1 MTVVE
6 AAGLTRRYGDLT
18 AVSAVDLRIAPG
30 QLLALLGPNGAGK
43 TTTID
48 MISGS
53 TVPDDGRITFDGVAA
68 DAVRLRRV
76 VGLCPQAL
84 EFWPKLGCAEQL
96 VMVGRLYGLSRPAAK
111 RRAAELL
118 DRLGLTAKSSA
129 RAETLSGGMKR
140 RLNVALAMVNDP
152 PILVF
157 DEPEAGLDP
166 QSRAMVRELIA
177 ELAIDHGVLLT
188 SHDIA
193 EVERVADRVIII
205 DHGMILAE
213 GSPAELVSR
222 YDLGDEV
229 DLTGDPDELRR
240 GLDGVVLL
248 EPLEARSDGIRLRL
262 AHSGD
267 ALGAILAR
275 LERLGIPVTSVRSRP
290 ANLED
295 VFLTLTG
302 RSLRG

>member
-6 AAGLTRRYGDLT
+6 ATGLTRRYGDLI

-30 QLLALLGPNGAGK
+30 QVLALLGPNGAGK

-53 TVPDDGRITFDGVAA
+53 AVPDAGRIRFDDVAA
-68 DAVRLRRV
+68 DPARLRRV

-96 VMVGRLYGLSRPAAK
+96 VMVGRLYGLSRPAA
-111 RRAAELL
+111 RLRAAELL
-118 DRLGLTAKSSA
+118 ERLGLTAKSSA
-129 RAETLSGGMKR
+129 RAESLSGGMKR
-140 RLNVALAMVNDP
+140 RLNLALAMVNDP

-177 ELAIDHGVLLT
+177 ELAQDHGVLLT

-193 EVERVADRVIII
+193 EVERVADQVIII
-205 DHGMILAE
+205 DHGTILAE
-213 GSPAELVSR
+213 GTPAELVSR

-229 DLTGDPDELRR
+229 DLIGDPDELRR
-240 GLDGVVLL
+240 GLDGVALL
-248 EPLEARSDGIRLRL
+248 EPLEVRSDGVRLRL
-262 AHSGD
+262 AHSGE

-275 LERLGIPVTSVRSRP
+275 LERLGVPVTSVRSRP

>member
-1 MTVVE
+1 MTVIE
-6 AAGLTRRYGDLT
+6 ATGLTRRYGELV
-18 AVSAVDLRIAPG
+18 AVSALDLSIASG
-30 QLLALLGPNGAGK
+30 RVLALLGPNGAGK

-48 MISGS
+48 MIAGS
-53 TVPDDGRITFDGVAA
+53 AVPDEGQVCFEGATTTPAG
-68 DAVRLRRV
+68 LRRL

-96 VMVGRLYGLSRPAAK
+96 MMVGRLHGLSRSAA
-111 RRAAELL
+111 RLRAGQLL
-118 DRLGLTAKSSA
+118 DRLGLAAKSSA
-129 RAETLSGGMKR
+129 RAEALSGGMKR
-140 RLNVALAMVNDP
+140 RLNVALALVNDP

-177 ELAIDHGVLLT
+177 ELAVDHGVLLT

-193 EVERVADRVIII
+193 EVERIADQVIIV
-205 DHGMILAE
+205 DHGTVLAE
-213 GSPAELVSR
+213 GTPAELITR
-222 YDLGDEV
+222 FDLGDEV
-229 DLTGDPDELRR
+229 DLFGAPEELSRALA
-240 GLDGVVLL
+240 GISLL
-248 EPLEARSDGIRLRL
+248 EPLEARPDGVRLRL
-262 AHSGD
+262 AHSGE
-267 ALGAILAR
+267 ALGSILAAVD
-275 LERLGIPVTSVRSRP
+275 RLGVTVTSVRSRP